1 MAFKYCNPIILMFF
15 SIKSSRVFCNLFV
28 FFLEMY
34 VPQIFFFLLGKL
46 LNVPK
51 KDEVI
56 YNEHLDN
63 HHLGSVVSILL
74 FLGYHMF
81 ICHQSV
87 LFSDDF
93 KRCRYSEVDMLLF
106 PFDSFFF
113 FTLENRIYK
122 ESLFKNFYVG
132 NFSTCLIHHISSQTL
147 V

>member
-1 MAFKYCNPIILMFF
+1 MAFKYCNPIILIFF

-28 FFLEMY
+28 FFLELY
-34 VPQIFFFLLGKL
+34 VPQIFFSLLLGKL
-46 LNVPK
+46 LNIPK

-63 HHLGSVVSILL
+63 HHLDSVISILL

-81 ICHQSV
+81 IFHQSV

-106 PFDSFFF
+106 PFDSF
-113 FTLENRIYK
+113 TLENSPNIQRI
-122 ESLFKNFYVG
+122 SL
-132 NFSTCLIHHISSQTL
+132 
-147 V
+147 